1 MLNVIGR
8 RQLMDSSIDLKAIGN
23 RIQERRKELN
33 ISQEQL
39 AEQCDLS
46 ISYISLVENGHA
58 NISLVSFAKIVQIL
72 NFSYDELI
80 LGIDPQDEI
89 TDDLRNIIKDTSE
102 KERALY
108 LHILQTLKEELRSFD

>member
-1 MLNVIGR
+1 
-8 RQLMDSSIDLKAIGN
+8 MDSSIDLKAIGN

>member
-1 MLNVIGR
+1 
-8 RQLMDSSIDLKAIGN
+8 MDSSIDLKAIGN

-80 LGIDPQDEI
+80 LGID
-89 TDDLRNIIKDTSE
+89 LRNIIEDTSE